1 MALRSVLPHSA
12 DVNAM
17 EPEELAPLLLPQ
29 IHKAVGEDPNNR
41 HRPAPI
47 LSLSNF
53 CRAEATTYTNV
64 GEADCGIAISAAFSH
79 LIALGMLA
87 PDPQQHQ
94 YGWFALTRRGQVT
107 KTAADFEHYK
117 KLSLYPR
124 GSIHPLIEQE
134 TYSEFLRGDYE
145 TAVFKAFKTIEIKVR
160 NVCGFE
166 PALLG
171 QKLMVKAF
179 HPETGPLRDSD
190 EVPAERE
197 ALMNLFAGAM
207 ARFKNPTSH
216 REVNFDSIDEAI
228 ETLRF
233 ASLLMRVVDR
243 RAWLVIPE
251 VKPQP

>member
-1 MALRSVLPHSA
+1 
-12 DVNAM
+12 
-17 EPEELAPLLLPQ
+17 
-29 IHKAVGEDPNNR
+29 VGEDPNNR

-47 LSLSNF
+47 LNVMTF
-53 CRAEATTYTNV
+53 CRAEATAYTNV
-64 GEADCGIAISAAFSH
+64 GEADCGTAISAAFSH

-87 PDPQQHQ
+87 PDIQQGQ
-94 YGWFALTRRGQVT
+94 YGWFALTRRGQAT
-107 KTAADFEHYK
+107 KTTADFEHYK

-145 TAVFKAFKTIEIKVR
+145 TAVFKAFKAIEVKVR
-160 NVCGFE
+160 DACGF
-166 PALLG
+166 PADLIG

-179 HPETGPLRDSD
+179 HTETGPLRDTS

-197 ALMNLFAGAM
+197 ALMNLFAGAI

-216 REVNFDSIDEAI
+216 REVNFDSIDEAV

-233 ASLLMRVVDR
+233 ASLLMRVVER
-243 RAWLVIPE
+243 RAWLVTST
-251 VKPQP
+251 